1 MSVSLLART
10 GMRPGDS
17 PFVDGAMSTRTSN
30 TRRKRS
36 ASEDSTSGKTPL
48 SSGDSFDRP
57 KETEPGIR
65 LRGHGRQVLISTGRD
80 LSPDHDLETEEG
92 EADPDGREGEANSQP
107 SKRGN
112 ITGFSEKSR
121 RRLRERVHAIRRDTV
136 GVFLTLT
143 YHRTDPTPEKLKED
157 FRAFWKLLQRTYNR
171 EHVSN
176 LSCVWKMEPQER
188 GTPHIHMIVYGVS
201 YIDAQTVSKVWH
213 GVTEETSEKHRKAGV
228 DVQTAVNENGK
239 LQAYLSKYMAEVYD
253 GWPGAEEGDPWAE
266 TGRWWGFKGRDYLPV
281 AEWEETQVKLH
292 QKEAEDLI
300 EELLGEW
307 GVDMPEG
314 VIPPTLVINTRGDPG
329 ERLLDLID
337 RI

>member
-1 MSVSLLART
+1 MCSS
-10 GMRPGDS
+10 
-17 PFVDGAMSTRTSN
+17 TSN
-30 TRRKRS
+30 ARRKRS
-36 ASEDSTSGKTPL
+36 ASEDSTTGETPV
-48 SSGDSFDRP
+48 SSGDPFDRP

-65 LRGHGRQVLISTGRD
+65 LRGHGRQVFISTGRD
-80 LSPDHDLETEEG
+80 LSRNQDLEVEEG
-92 EADPDGREGEANSQP
+92 ENEQP

-143 YHRTDPTPEKLKED
+143 YHETDPTPEKLKED
-157 FRAFWKLLQRTYNR
+157 FRAFWKVLQRTYNQ

-213 GVTEETSEKHRKAGV
+213 RVTEETSEKHRKSGV
-228 DVQTAVNENGK
+228 DVQTAVNEDGK

-266 TGRWWGFKGRDYLPV
+266 TGRWWGFKGREHLPV

-292 QKEAEDLI
+292 QKEAENLI
-300 EELLGEW
+300 EELLDEW

-314 VIPPTLVINTRGDPG
+314 VIPPSLVINTRGDPG
-329 ERLLDLID
+329 ERLLELID